1 MADEHLNNTVYTCVP
16 VITLSVCDEPSLA
29 ASLSHQSIHLSN
41 CRSLSISVSVS
52 ISISMKMIEMEC
64 FKEINVYETD
74 GTLCSDLDVN
84 RPNPPP
90 KRGFFYRLFRRQ
102 ASASAPA
109 AVRGGGG

>member
-1 MADEHLNNTVYTCVP
+1 
-16 VITLSVCDEPSLA
+16 
-29 ASLSHQSIHLSN
+29 
-41 CRSLSISVSVS
+41 
-52 ISISMKMIEMEC
+52 MIEMEC

-102 ASASAPA
+102 ASASPPA
-109 AVRGGGG
+109 ASVRGGGG